1 MRLIFL
7 GPPGVGK
14 GTQAVKLSQK
24 YGIPHI
30 STGDALREAVARKTE
45 IGLKA
50 KSYMDRGALVPDEV
64 VIGIIRERLDRDDC
78 RSGFILD
85 GFPRTVKQA
94 EALDEI
100 LKTMRMELDAV
111 LNVEAPD
118 DVIIE
123 RLSGRR
129 TCRSCGRV
137 YHIIYMP
144 PKKEGVCDVCGGE
157 LYQRDDDKPEA
168 IARRLQVY
176 KEQTAPLIEYYE
188 GKGKLHRID
197 GSQDVDGVF
206 RQITGLLEGEKADY
220 EKEEG

>member
-1 MRLIFL
+1 MIFL

-50 KSYMDRGALVPDEV
+50 KSYMDKGTLVPDKV
-64 VIGIIRERLDRDDC
+64 VIGIIRERLARDDC

-100 LKTMRMELDAV
+100 LKAMGVELDAV

-118 DVIIE
+118 GVIIE

-137 YHIIYMP
+137 YHIIYVP
-144 PKKEGVCDVCGGE
+144 PKREGVCDVCGGE

-188 GKGKLHRID
+188 DRGKLRRID
-197 GSQDVDGVF
+197 GSKSVDDVF
-206 RQITGLLEGEKADY
+206 RQITGLLEGEKTDY

>member
-1 MRLIFL
+1 MRLILL

-14 GTQAVKLSQK
+14 GTQAVKLSER

-30 STGDALREAVARKTE
+30 STGDALRGAVAQKTE

-64 VIGIIRERLDRDDC
+64 VIGIIKERLARDDC
-78 RSGFILD
+78 RNGFILD
-85 GFPRTVKQA
+85 GFPRTVRQA
-94 EALDEI
+94 EALDKI
-100 LKTMRMELDAV
+100 LKGMEVKLDAV
-111 LNVEAPD
+111 LNIEAPD
-118 DVIIE
+118 EVIIE

-129 TCRSCGRV
+129 TCRNCGRV

-144 PKKEGVCDVCGGE
+144 PKKEGVCDLCGGE

-168 IARRLQVY
+168 IAKRLRVY
-176 KEQTAPLIEYYE
+176 KGQTAPLIEYYE
-188 GKGKLHRID
+188 DKGKPLRID
-197 GSQDVDGVF
+197 GSREVDAVF
-206 RQITGLLEGEKADY
+206 RQITHLLEGEKADY

>member
-30 STGDALREAVARKTE
+30 STGDALREAVAKETE

-64 VIGIIRERLDRDDC
+64 VIGIIRERLAQDDC

-100 LKTMRMELDAV
+100 LKAMGVELDAV

>member
-50 KSYMDRGALVPDEV
+50 KSYMDKGTLVPDKV
-64 VIGIIRERLDRDDC
+64 VIGIIRERLARDDC

-100 LKTMRMELDAV
+100 LKAMGVELDAV

-118 DVIIE
+118 GVIIE

-137 YHIIYMP
+137 YHIIYVP
-144 PKKEGVCDVCGGE
+144 PKREGVCDVCGGE

-188 GKGKLHRID
+188 DRGKLRRID
-197 GSQDVDGVF
+197 GSKSVDDVF
-206 RQITGLLEGEKADY
+206 RQITGLLEGEKTDY